1 MRRFVV
7 LVAAV
12 AAVVGAQAS
21 PAAAQRRFPASAFV
35 GRPIA
40 SIVLLV
46 EGRATTDPS
55 LSALLE
61 TKVGSPLA
69 MRDVRESLTHLF
81 DLGRF
86 EGVDVLADDA
96 PDGRVVLTYDLR
108 PLHAVTDIEFSGDVG
123 LPADDLRRVIVDRFT
138 KSPPA
143 GRADA
148 ASRTLEQYLSRR
160 GYLTA
165 TVIPSVDVRHDPD
178 RTILVFNVAA
188 GVRARVGRVQITGAD
203 TGDPQRVAERLGL
216 RAGAPFDF
224 NAFDERVSQFAR
236 SLRTG
241 GYYEA
246 TVDPKVEPQPNNT
259 IVDVSVDIRRGPVVK
274 VAFEG
279 EQLPRNRIADLVPIE
294 REGSADEDL
303 LEDSDIRIR
312 DYLLEQGYPKAQ
324 VSHRR
329 DVNDGTE
336 AITFTVKRGSRYIV
350 DRIEISGNAS
360 IPVEKLRELV
370 SIRRGEPF
378 VERKLTAAT
387 AAIKLAYL
395 QQGFTAVAVDAANSE
410 TPPATPAEDGRINVR
425 IVIREGVQ
433 TRVGA
438 ITIEGNTTLSARQLL
453 AATRVRTG
461 DVFFEPAVAADK
473 EAVLLHYLN
482 AGFASATVA
491 VETPLSADRR
501 RVDLAYHVVENQQVL
516 VDQIIIV
523 GNTKTSE
530 KTIRQQLLV
539 APGKP
544 LGYDDLIETQRR
556 LSALGLFR
564 RVRVTEM
571 PHGTEPRHD
580 ILITVEEANRT
591 SLAYGA
597 GLEVTPL
604 TVPGPGG
611 IAEQQYKVA
620 PRGSFEIGRRSL
632 WGKNQSVNLFT
643 RFAFRPK
650 GQAVESE
657 SSQYGINE
665 YRVVGTYRSMNPF
678 NSKIEFATNAYFEQA
693 VRSTFNFRRRGLG
706 ADALRQMSRNVRLSL
721 RYLLGRTE
729 LLDADQI
736 PPDLQLDIDRLFPQ
750 VRLSVVTAAL
760 YRDTRNDPLEPSR
773 GMLLAEDGDLALKA
787 LGSQVGFAKVFFQA
801 FAFRTLPGSRKIVFA
816 SAARLGLARGLR
828 EQVEGVFVEPDL
840 PASERFFAGGSTTVR
855 GFAPDRL
862 GTKQTITSQGF
873 PRGGNSVLILNAEL
887 RIPVWRDFGMV
898 GFMDAGNVF
907 ARVSDLDLTELRFSP
922 GLGIRYHSPIGPIRF
937 DVGFKLNRQELS
949 PGRFEALTAFH
960 VSVGHAF

>member
-1 MRRFVV
+1 
-7 LVAAV
+7 
-12 AAVVGAQAS
+12 
-21 PAAAQRRFPASAFV
+21 
-35 GRPIA
+35 
-40 SIVLLV
+40 
-46 EGRATTDPS
+46 
-55 LSALLE
+55 
-61 TKVGSPLA
+61 
-69 MRDVRESLTHLF
+69 
-81 DLGRF
+81 
-86 EGVDVLADDA
+86 
-96 PDGRVVLTYDLR
+96 
-108 PLHAVTDIEFSGDVG
+108 
-123 LPADDLRRVIVDRFT
+123 
-138 KSPPA
+138 
-143 GRADA
+143 
-148 ASRTLEQYLSRR
+148 
-160 GYLTA
+160 
-165 TVIPSVDVRHDPD
+165 
-178 RTILVFNVAA
+178 
-188 GVRARVGRVQITGAD
+188 
-203 TGDPQRVAERLGL
+203 
-216 RAGAPFDF
+216 
-224 NAFDERVSQFAR
+224 
-236 SLRTG
+236 
-241 GYYEA
+241 
-246 TVDPKVEPQPNNT
+246 
-259 IVDVSVDIRRGPVVK
+259 VDVSVDVHRGPLVK
-274 VAFEG
+274 LAFEG
-279 EQLPRNRIADLVPIE
+279 EQLPRNRIADLVPVE

-324 VSHRR
+324 VTHRR
-329 DVNDGTE
+329 DVKDGTE
-336 AITFTVKRGSRYIV
+336 VITFTIARGPRYVV
-350 DRIEISGNAS
+350 DGIEISGNTS
-360 IPVEKLRELV
+360 IPIERLRELV
-370 SIRRGEPF
+370 PVRKGEPY
-378 VERKLTAAT
+378 VERKLTT
-387 AAIKLAYL
+387 ALSAIKAAYL
-395 QQGFTAVAVDAANSE
+395 REGFTAAAVDAANGE
-410 TPPATPAEDGRINVR
+410 TPPSSPGADGHIDVR

-438 ITIEGNTTLSARQLL
+438 VTIEGNTALSSRQLL
-453 AATRVRTG
+453 GATKVHSG
-461 DVFFEPAVAADK
+461 GVFFEPAVAADR
-473 EAVLLHYLN
+473 EAVLMQYLN

-501 RVDLAYHVVENQQVL
+501 RVDLAYHIVENQQVF
-516 VDQIIIV
+516 VDEIIIV

-530 KTIRQQLLV
+530 ATIREQLLLV
-539 APGKP
+539 PGKP
-544 LGYDDLIETQRR
+544 LGYDDLIESQRR

-564 RVRVTEM
+564 RVRVSEM
-571 PHGTEPRHD
+571 PHGMEPRRD

-597 GLEVTPL
+597 GVEVTPI
-604 TVPGPGG
+604 TVPGPDG
-611 IAEQQYKVA
+611 IAEQQYKIA

-706 ADALRQMSRNVRLSL
+706 ADALRQLSRNVRLSL
-721 RYLLGRTE
+721 RYLIGRTE

-736 PPDLQLDIDRLFPQ
+736 PPELQLDIDRLFPQ

-801 FAFRTLPGSRKIVFA
+801 FAFRTLPGPRRIVFA

-828 EQVEGVFVEPDL
+828 EQVDGVFVEPDL

-862 GTKQTITSQGF
+862 GTAETITSQGF

-887 RIPVWRDFGMV
+887 RIPVWRDIGMV

-907 ARVSDLDLTELRFSP
+907 ARVSDLDLTQLRFSP
-922 GLGIRYHSPIGPIRF
+922 GLGLRYHSPIGPIRF
-937 DVGFKLNRQELS
+937 DVGFKLNRRELS